1 MQIKNIYLRP
11 HNSQTFPQQI
21 KTYIKTNINPSFW
34 GFVSNY
40 PCYNS
45 ETIQTYPCLLCRIKD
60 ASSDLLGVFF
70 DGGTR
75 TASFKGEIK
84 YSLDDLKQ
92 MLNGAQ
98 NMYIF
103 WKERS

>member
-1 MQIKNIYLRP
+1 MQIQNIYFYH
-11 HNSQTFPQQI
+11 HNFQTFTQQI
-21 KTYIKTNINPSFW
+21 KKYIQTNINPSFW
-34 GFVSNY
+34 GSVSCY

-60 ASSDLLGVFF
+60 APSDLLGVFF
-70 DGGTR
+70 DAGKR
-75 TASFKGEIK
+75 DPSFKGKIK

-92 MLNGAQ
+92 MSNGAQ

-103 WKERS
+103 WQKFL